1 LFCFFVF
8 GVPIRQHAPSILG
21 SLNISAAEDVEL
33 MITTLAALNVRD
45 AIQVVLHQL
54 MLLDLVV
61 IYVLENLKLLFY
73 QKCFKIITRTQF
85 YYF

>member
-1 LFCFFVF
+1 
-8 GVPIRQHAPSILG
+8 
-21 SLNISAAEDVEL
+21 

-61 IYVLENLKLLFY
+61 IYVFEKNLKIFFCQNLS
-73 QKCFKIITRTQF
+73 KD
-85 YYF
+85 